1 MKMSQFINKR
11 IDILNNRS
19 DIKYKISG
27 WELDVEYF
35 QEKIRI
41 LKQSITDMQYEL
53 EKYKSDTYTN
63 GIDDYGEEISK

>member
-1 MKMSQFINKR
+1 MSKFINKR

-27 WELDVEYF
+27 WELDVEYY

-41 LKQSITDMQYEL
+41 LKQSITDMQSEL
-53 EKYKSDTYTN
+53 ERVKSDTYTN